1 MWRVGLAQQRYST
14 SSTVIAEMGD
24 PSRVY
29 HLHFVTSHPAA
40 QLSRTLREGKCVL
53 AKGSG
58 SAFGNCRSGVALAI
72 CHRLSVVFTY
82 RINGL
87 RKGDRIRPTL
97 F

>member
-1 MWRVGLAQQRYST
+1 MRRIGLAQQSYSP
-14 SSTVIAEMGD
+14 SSPVIAETVD

-29 HLHFVTSHPAA
+29 HHYFVTSHPAA
-40 QLSRTLREGKCVL
+40 QLSHTLREGKCVL